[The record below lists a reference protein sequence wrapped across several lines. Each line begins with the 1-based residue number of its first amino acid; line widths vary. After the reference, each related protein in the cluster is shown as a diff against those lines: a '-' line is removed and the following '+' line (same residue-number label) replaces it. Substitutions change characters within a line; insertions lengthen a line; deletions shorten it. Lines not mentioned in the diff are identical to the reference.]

1 MTDRAAYT
9 SSCPVCFMISKN
21 SLNVA
26 KSRDT
31 TVLPFYILLRIPLCI
46 VRCPVT
52 ETVPVR
58 SQTALFL
65 QRPSSRLPRR
75 HPKLPFEGTDKRRF
89 MLKATVICDIADPFL
104 RIVQQFPGFLK
115 LLSSDILRQRNAIIL
130 LKYRL
135 QIGRRQVDMLCNLL
149 NGQLLCQ
156 IVSYI
161 GKNIFKYFIFLTHIL
176 SHLHVGC
183 HRSVI
188 YISLSARAA
197 ACSGL
202 IQEKYCIKIMIASEQ
217 TSACSN
223 LILIIICLLF
233 KHRRIFPA
241 KPHQFLMTSLFNDPS
256 ILKHINPIRIP
267 CCG

>member
-1 MTDRAAYT
+1 MRDRAAYT
-9 SSCPVCFMISKN
+9 SSCPVCFMVSKN

-104 RIVQQFPGFLK
+104 RIVQQFSGFLE

-135 QIGRRQVDMLCNLL
+135 QIVRRQVDMLCNLL
-149 NGQLLCQ
+149 NGICP
-156 IVSYI
+156 
-161 GKNIFKYFIFLTHIL
+161 
-176 SHLHVGC
+176 
-183 HRSVI
+183 
-188 YISLSARAA
+188 LSAKVFV
-197 ACSGL
+197 G
-202 IQEKYCIKIMIASEQ
+202 IAVV
-217 TSACSN
+217 SAHSN
-223 LILIIICLLF
+223 LLSVTTAPCF
-233 KHRRIFPA
+233 KRIVA
-241 KPHQFLMTSLFNDPS
+241 W
-256 ILKHINPIRIP
+256 
-267 CCG
+267 CCDTRKKMM

>member
-1 MTDRAAYT
+1 M
-9 SSCPVCFMISKN
+9 
-21 SLNVA
+21 
-26 KSRDT
+26 
-31 TVLPFYILLRIPLCI
+31 PFYILLRIPLCI
-46 VRCPVT
+46 VRCPIT

-104 RIVQQFPGFLK
+104 RIVQQFSGFLE

-161 GKNIFKYFIFLTHIL
+161 GKTFLNISSSLLIYCLTSMSAVIDL
-176 SHLHVGC
+176 SYIYSPECTGSSLQ
-183 HRSVI
+183 RSHPGKVLYQNNDSI
-188 YISLSARAA
+188 RTDISMQQSHPDNNMPAF
-197 ACSGL
+197 
-202 IQEKYCIKIMIASEQ
+202 Q
-217 TSACSN
+217 TSPHISRQASS
-223 LILIIICLLF
+223 IPGD
-233 KHRRIFPA
+233 FPV
-241 KPHQFLMTSLFNDPS
+241 
-256 ILKHINPIRIP
+256 R
-267 CCG
+267 